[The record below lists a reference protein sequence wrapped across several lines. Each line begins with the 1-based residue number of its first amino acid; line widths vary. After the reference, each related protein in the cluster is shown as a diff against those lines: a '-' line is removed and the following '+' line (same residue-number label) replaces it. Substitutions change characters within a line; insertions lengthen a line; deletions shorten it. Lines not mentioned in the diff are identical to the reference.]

1 MPFAVLIRSTG
12 ERGFRS
18 SCRLMAHLPFRL
30 ASTASFIVAGF
41 AARSRRITDARPRL
55 LGFDLEWISRA
66 VRPADPA
73 IAFTHRVA
81 QIHQPGL
88 PWALFSSFGFS
99 PPARGL
105 HF

>member
-41 AARSRRITDARPRL
+41 AARSRRITDARLRL

-88 PWALFSSFGFS
+88 PWACFSSFGFS